1 MDNYKYLTK
10 EDQEQ
15 LEEKLL
21 EVYSF
26 NSSINYTNSSYIFP
40 YQLLLNKSKT
50 YNNVY
55 NYYKNKSIHAYY
67 NENKFL
73 LLDLRKINE
82 ELSIHYNVL
91 NKIERIHPET
101 IEIIEREKSKIKD
114 YFKVNFSCIKS
125 INEKIINYESSIN
138 KIGEAS
144 IDSLIETEKKYK
156 KI

>member
-21 EVYSF
+21 EIYNLS
-26 NSSINYTNSSYIFP
+26 SSINYTNPSYVFP
-40 YQLLLNKSKT
+40 HQILFDKSKS

-55 NYYKNKSIHAYY
+55 DNYNNKSFNAYY
-67 NENKFL
+67 NENIFL
-73 LLDLRKINE
+73 LLDLKKVNK

-91 NKIERIHPET
+91 NKLEKLHSET

-114 YFKVNFSCIKS
+114 RFKRNLSCIKS
-125 INEKIINYESSIN
+125 INEKR
-138 KIGEAS
+138 
-144 IDSLIETEKKYK
+144 
-156 KI
+156 